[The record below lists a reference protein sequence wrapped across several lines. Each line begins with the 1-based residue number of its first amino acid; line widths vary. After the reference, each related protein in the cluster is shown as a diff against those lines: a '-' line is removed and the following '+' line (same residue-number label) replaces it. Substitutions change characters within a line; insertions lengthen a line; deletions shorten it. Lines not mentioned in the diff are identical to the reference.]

1 MRRAAA
7 AVALLLG
14 LIPVAACGPDDPDP
28 AAVKASRSAKAAADA
43 AAKASPDAAGSGTPG
58 DQASADGGAPRPD
71 GSITVAF
78 AGDVHFE
85 GRTEERLSV
94 QPPETALGPISK
106 SLAAADLSVLNLETA
121 ITDRGAPEAKTY
133 TFRTSPKALTALKDS
148 GVDVVSLANNHA
160 VDFGADGLADTLA
173 AKASSPLPIV
183 GFGRNSQEAYAP
195 YVTTVRGVKVAVVAA
210 SQVEDLT
217 NQKWRAGANKP
228 GIASAL
234 DQAAIVKAVETAKK
248 QAPVVLVYLHWGDEG
263 KACPTAAQTAIAK
276 KLATAGATAVVG
288 THAHTMVGSGMLGST
303 YIGYGFG
310 NFLWYGTSNYAN
322 SNETGVT
329 TLTLGPDGKVLG
341 EAFAPATIDEKGVPV
356 PQTGAA
362 ATAVLKRR
370 DGLRGCTGLA
380 PAPGAAAGPASAAPS
395 ASASASGSPSGSP
408 SGSASARTTAPA
420 APAARSAAPAPTA
433 SR

>member
-1 MRRAAA
+1 MRRVAA

-14 LIPVAACGPDDPDP
+14 LMSVAACGPDDPAPGRGAP
-28 AAVKASRSAKAAADA
+28 AGDA
-43 AAKASPDAAGSGTPG
+43 AKPPSAGTTGGTASASPSASTP
-58 DQASADGGAPRPD
+58 ASRPD
-71 GSITVAF
+71 GTITVAF

-85 GRTEERLSV
+85 GRTEARLAV
-94 QPPETALGPISK
+94 KPPEQALGPISATL
-106 SLAAADLSVLNLETA
+106 SAADLAVLNLETA

-148 GVDVVSLANNHA
+148 GVDVVSMANNHA
-160 VDFGADGLADTLA
+160 VDFGADGLADSLA
-173 AKASSPLPIV
+173 AKDSSPIPVV
-183 GFGRNSQEAYAP
+183 GFGRNAKEAYAP

-234 DQAAIVKAVETAKK
+234 DGAALVKAVQEAKK

-263 KACPTAAQTAIAK
+263 KACPTGAQTAIAK

-288 THAHTMVGSGMLGST
+288 THAHTMLGSGMLGST

-310 NFLWYGTSNYAN
+310 NFLWYGTSNYAF
-322 SNETGVT
+322 SDETGVT
-329 TLTLGPDGKVLG
+329 TLTLSAEGKVTG
-341 EAFAPATIDEKGVPV
+341 ETFTPATVDGQGVPV
-356 PQTGAA
+356 PQTGPAA
-362 ATAVLKRR
+362 EAALKRR

-380 PAPGAAAGPASAAPS
+380 PVPGA
-395 ASASASGSPSGSP
+395 
-408 SGSASARTTAPA
+408 
-420 APAARSAAPAPTA
+420 

>member
-1 MRRAAA
+1 MRRVAA
-7 AVALLLG
+7 AVALSLG
-14 LIPVAACGPDDPDP
+14 LISVAGCGPDDPPPGRAAP
-28 AAVKASRSAKAAADA
+28 AGDA
-43 AAKASPDAAGSGTPG
+43 AEPSSAGTASASPSAG
-58 DQASADGGAPRPD
+58 ASAPRPD

-85 GRTEERLSV
+85 GRTEARLAV
-94 QPPETALGPISK
+94 KAPEPALGPISATL
-106 SLAAADLSVLNLETA
+106 SDADLAVLNLETA
-121 ITDRGAPEAKTY
+121 ITDRGAPESKTY

-148 GVDVVSLANNHA
+148 GVDVVSMANNHA

-173 AKASSPLPIV
+173 AKDSSPIPIV
-183 GFGRNSQEAYAP
+183 GVGRNAKEAYAP

-217 NQKWRAGANKP
+217 NQKWRAGATKP

-234 DQAAIVKAVETAKK
+234 DSAALLKAVGEAKK

-263 KACPTAAQTAIAK
+263 KACPTGAQTAIAK

-288 THAHTMVGSGMLGST
+288 THAHTMLGSGMLGST

-310 NFLWYGTSNYAN
+310 NFLWYGTSNYAF
-322 SNETGVT
+322 SDETGVT
-329 TLTLGPDGKVLG
+329 TLTLTAAGKVTG
-341 EAFAPATIDEKGVPV
+341 ETFTPATVDGQGVPV

-362 ATAVLKRR
+362 AEAALKRR

-380 PAPGAAAGPASAAPS
+380 PVPGS
-395 ASASASGSPSGSP
+395 
-408 SGSASARTTAPA
+408 
-420 APAARSAAPAPTA
+420 

>member
-14 LIPVAACGPDDPDP
+14 LIPVAACGPDDPAP
-28 AAVKASRSAKAAADA
+28 AKAAPAG
-43 AAKASPDAAGSGTPG
+43 DAAGPSAAGSATAGATGTAAPAPSG
-58 DQASADGGAPRPD
+58 SAAAPRPD

-85 GRTEERLSV
+85 GRTESRLAV
-94 QPPETALGPISK
+94 KAPEQALGPISGTI
-106 SLAAADLSVLNLETA
+106 SDADLAVLNLETA
-121 ITDRGAPEAKTY
+121 ITDRGAPEPKTY

-148 GVDVVSLANNHA
+148 GVDVVSMANNHA
-160 VDFGADGLADTLA
+160 VDFGPDGLADTLA
-173 AKASSPLPIV
+173 AKDASPIPVV
-183 GFGRNSQEAYAP
+183 GVGHNAKEAYAP

-210 SQVEDLT
+210 SQVEDIT
-217 NQKWRAGANKP
+217 NQKWRAGADKP

-234 DQAAIVKAVETAKK
+234 DAAALVKAVEAAKQ

-263 KACPTAAQTAIAK
+263 KACPTGPQTAIAK

-288 THAHTMVGSGMLGST
+288 THAHTMLGSGMLGNT
-303 YIGYGFG
+303 YVGYGFG
-310 NFLWYGTSNYAN
+310 NFLWYGTSNYAF

-329 TLTLGPDGKVLG
+329 TLTLTSAGKVTG
-341 EAFAPATIDEKGVPV
+341 EVFTPATVDGQGVPV

-362 ATAVLKRR
+362 AEAALKRR

-380 PAPGAAAGPASAAPS
+380 PAPGPA
-395 ASASASGSPSGSP
+395 
-408 SGSASARTTAPA
+408 R
-420 APAARSAAPAPTA
+420 
-433 SR
+433 

>member
-1 MRRAAA
+1 MRRSAA

-28 AAVKASRSAKAAADA
+28 AAVKASKSANAAADA
-43 AAKASPDAAGSGTPG
+43 AAAKASPGASDTPG
-58 DQASADGGAPRPD
+58 DQASGDGAAPRPD

-85 GRTEERLSV
+85 GRTEARLAV
-94 QPPETALGPISK
+94 QPPETALGPIAKTLS
-106 SLAAADLSVLNLETA
+106 AADLAVLNLETA
-121 ITDRGAPEAKTY
+121 ITDRGAPEPKTY

-160 VDFGADGLADTLA
+160 VDFGADGLTDTLA
-173 AKASSPLPIV
+173 AKASSPVPIV
-183 GFGRNSQEAYAP
+183 GFGRNAQEAYAP
-195 YVTTVRGVKVAVVAA
+195 YVATVRGVKVAVVAA

-234 DQAAIVKAVETAKK
+234 DTAALLRAVEEAKR

-263 KACPTAAQTAIAK
+263 KACPTGAQTAVAK

-288 THAHTMVGSGMLGST
+288 THAHTMLGAGMLGDT

-322 SNETGVT
+322 SDETGVT
-329 TLTLGPDGKVLG
+329 TLTVSPAGKVLG
-341 EAFAPATIDEKGVPV
+341 EAFTPATIDDKGVPV
-356 PQTGAA
+356 PQSGAA
-362 ATAVLKRR
+362 ATAALKRR

-380 PAPGAAAGPASAAPS
+380 PVPGAAPGAAA
-395 ASASASGSPSGSP
+395 ASGT
-408 SGSASARTTAPA
+408 ARTPTPT
-420 APAARSAAPAPTA
+420 PTA

>member
-1 MRRAAA
+1 MRRVAA

-14 LIPVAACGPDDPDP
+14 LIPVAACGPDDPAP
-28 AAVKASRSAKAAADA
+28 AKAAPAGDA
-43 AAKASPDAAGSGTPG
+43 AKPSAAGTAGAAASASPS
-58 DQASADGGAPRPD
+58 ASASAPRPD

-85 GRTEERLSV
+85 GRTEARLAV
-94 QPPETALGPISK
+94 KAPEQALGPIATTLSD
-106 SLAAADLSVLNLETA
+106 ADLAVLNLETA
-121 ITDRGAPEAKTY
+121 ITDRGAPEPKTY

-148 GVDVVSLANNHA
+148 GVDVVSMANNHA
-160 VDFGADGLADTLA
+160 VDFGADGLTDTLA
-173 AKASSPLPIV
+173 AKDSAPIPVV
-183 GFGRNSQEAYAP
+183 GVGRNAKEAYAP
-195 YVTTVRGVKVAVVAA
+195 YVTTVRGVKVAVLAA

-217 NQKWRAGANKP
+217 NQKWRAGATKP

-234 DQAAIVKAVETAKK
+234 DAAALVKAVEEAKK

-263 KACPTAAQTAIAK
+263 KACPTGAQSAIAK

-288 THAHTMVGSGMLGST
+288 THAHTMLGSGMLGST

-310 NFLWYGTSNYAN
+310 NFLWYGTSDYAN

-329 TLTLGPDGKVLG
+329 TLTLTAAGKVAG
-341 EAFAPATIDEKGVPV
+341 EEFTPATVDGQGVPV

-362 ATAVLKRR
+362 ATAALTRR

-380 PAPGAAAGPASAAPS
+380 PVAGAT
-395 ASASASGSPSGSP
+395 
-408 SGSASARTTAPA
+408 R
-420 APAARSAAPAPTA
+420 
-433 SR
+433 

>member
-1 MRRAAA
+1 MRRVAA

-14 LIPVAACGPDDPDP
+14 LISVAACGPDDPAPERAAPAGDAAKSP
-28 AAVKASRSAKAAADA
+28 AAATSAGTTPATP
-43 AAKASPDAAGSGTPG
+43 SGSAP
-58 DQASADGGAPRPD
+58 APRPD
-71 GSITVAF
+71 GTVTVAF

-85 GRTEERLSV
+85 GRTEARLAV
-94 QPPETALGPISK
+94 KPPEQALGPISATL
-106 SLAAADLSVLNLETA
+106 SEADLAVLNLETA

-148 GVDVVSLANNHA
+148 GVDVVSMANNHA

-173 AKASSPLPIV
+173 AKDSSPIPVV
-183 GFGRNSQEAYAP
+183 GFGRNAKEAYAP

-234 DQAAIVKAVETAKK
+234 DAAALVKAVEEAKK

-263 KACPTAAQTAIAK
+263 KACPTGAQTAIAK

-288 THAHTMVGSGMLGST
+288 THAHTMLGSGMLGST
-303 YIGYGFG
+303 YVGYGFG
-310 NFLWYGTSNYAN
+310 NFLWYGTSDYAF

-329 TLTLGPDGKVLG
+329 TLTLTAAGKVTG
-341 EAFAPATIDEKGVPV
+341 ETFTPATVDGQGVPV
-356 PQTGAA
+356 PQTGPAA
-362 ATAVLKRR
+362 AAALKRR

-380 PAPGAAAGPASAAPS
+380 PVPGA
-395 ASASASGSPSGSP
+395 
-408 SGSASARTTAPA
+408 
-420 APAARSAAPAPTA
+420 